1 MNHNTINE
9 DTHDNTDFD
18 KFHPLII
25 RNNDSFCVYLPEWK
39 VSGTGRSLDAAY
51 LQFMNNMKAVANQNE
66 TFGLSALTPD
76 PYPTLTKRAVIH
88 DLSLFLVK
96 IAASALILIFL
107 IVILLPNLSAS
118 FHHAIKGVIKDP
130 KYWALDFPAKV
141 NARLDSITPELEEKM
156 IRDWKTLIE
165 RIAPIFTSILAPQNG
180 AIIQRE
186 PVADSQ
192 HQ

>member
-1 MNHNTINE
+1 MNHNAKNE
-9 DTHDNTDFD
+9 DVYDNKDLD

-25 RNNDSFCVYLPEWK
+25 RNNGSFCVYLPEWK
-39 VSGTGRSLDAAY
+39 VSGTGGTLDAAY

-66 TFGLSALTPD
+66 KFGLSALTPD
-76 PYPTLTKRAVIH
+76 PYPMLTKRAVIP
-88 DLSLFLVK
+88 DLSLFLAKV
-96 IAASALILIFL
+96 AASALILIFL

-130 KYWALDFPAKV
+130 WYWAIDFPSKA
-141 NARLDSITPELEEKM
+141 NDRLDSITPKVEEKM

-165 RIAPIFTSILAPQNG
+165 RIVPIFTSITAPQNG
-180 AIIQRE
+180 EIVQRE